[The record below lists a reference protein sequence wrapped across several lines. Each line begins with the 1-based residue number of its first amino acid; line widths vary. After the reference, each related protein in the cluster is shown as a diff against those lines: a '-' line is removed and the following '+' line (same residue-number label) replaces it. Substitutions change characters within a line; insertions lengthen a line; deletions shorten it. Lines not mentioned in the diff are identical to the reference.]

1 MTASASLGA
10 WLVEPGELPKS
21 PWASSEAS
29 VVASGCVSPSVF
41 FLELLR
47 RFSSLGSHGMVFL
60 GPIVT
65 GFVQSDGY
73 YRAAE
78 LLNNKNT
85 ISILLDEIER
95 LDSLDSGDGK
105 DRKK

>member
-1 MTASASLGA
+1 MEAFSDIG
-10 WLVEPGELPKS
+10 
-21 PWASSEAS
+21 SSKTMSDTDIAFINRLANRIQS
-29 VVASGCVSPSVF
+29 SGFVTPCVF
-41 FLELLR
+41 FLEMLR
-47 RFSSLGSHGMVFL
+47 PFSSLGSHGMVFL

-65 GFVQSDGY
+65 GFIQSDGY

-78 LLNNKNT
+78 LLNDKTT

-95 LDSLDSGDGK
+95 LDSLDSNDGR

>member
-1 MTASASLGA
+1 MEAFSDIS
-10 WLVEPGELPKS
+10 
-21 PWASSEAS
+21 SSETMSDNDIAFINRLAKRIQS
-29 VVASGCVSPSVF
+29 SGFVTPSVF
-41 FLELLR
+41 FLEMLR
-47 RFSSLGSHGMVFL
+47 PFSSLGSHGMVFL

-78 LLNNKNT
+78 LLNNKTT

-95 LDSLDSGDGK
+95 LDSLDSDDGK

>member
-1 MTASASLGA
+1 MEAFSDIGSNETMSDTDIAFINRLA
-10 WLVEPGELPKS
+10 KRIQ
-21 PWASSEAS
+21 SSGF
-29 VVASGCVSPSVF
+29 VTPSIF
-41 FLELLR
+41 FLEMLR
-47 RFSSLGSHGMVFL
+47 PFSSLGSHGMVFL

-95 LDSLDSGDGK
+95 LDSLDSGDGE

>member
-1 MTASASLGA
+1 MAAFSDI
-10 WLVEPGELPKS
+10 
-21 PWASSEAS
+21 SSNEILSDTDIAFINRLAKRIQS
-29 VVASGCVSPSVF
+29 SGFVTPCVF
-41 FLELLR
+41 FLEMLR
-47 RFSSLGSHGMVFL
+47 PFSSLGSHGMVFL
-60 GPIVT
+60 GPIIT

-95 LDSLDSGDGK
+95 LDSLHSGYGK

>member
-1 MTASASLGA
+1 MAAFSDI
-10 WLVEPGELPKS
+10 
-21 PWASSEAS
+21 SSNEIMSDTDIAFIKRLAKRIQS
-29 VVASGCVSPSVF
+29 SGFVTPCVF
-41 FLELLR
+41 FLEMLR
-47 RFSSLGSHGMVFL
+47 PFSSLGSHGMVFL
-60 GPIVT
+60 GPIIT

-95 LDSLDSGDGK
+95 LDSLDYDDGK

>member
-1 MTASASLGA
+1 MEAFNDI
-10 WLVEPGELPKS
+10 
-21 PWASSEAS
+21 SS
-29 VVASGCVSPSVF
+29 SGTMSDTDIAFINRLAKRIQSSGFVTPSVF
-41 FLELLR
+41 FLEMLR
-47 RFSSLGSHGMVFL
+47 PFSSLGSHGMVFL

-73 YRAAE
+73 YSAAE

-95 LDSLDSGDGK
+95 LDSLDSNDGNG
-105 DRKK
+105 RKK

>member
-1 MTASASLGA
+1 MQAFSDIG
-10 WLVEPGELPKS
+10 
-21 PWASSEAS
+21 SSKTMSDSDIAFINRLAKRIQS
-29 VVASGCVSPSVF
+29 SGFITPSVF
-41 FLELLR
+41 FLEMMR
-47 RFSSLGSHGMVFL
+47 PFSSLGSHAMVFF
-60 GPIVT
+60 GPVVT

-95 LDSLDSGDGK
+95 LDSLDSSDGK
-105 DRKK
+105 DKKK

>member
-1 MTASASLGA
+1 MAAFSDI
-10 WLVEPGELPKS
+10 
-21 PWASSEAS
+21 SSNEILSDTDIAFINRLAKRIQS
-29 VVASGCVSPSVF
+29 SGFVTPSIF
-41 FLELLR
+41 FLEMLR
-47 RFSSLGSHGMVFL
+47 PFSSLGSHGMVFL

>member
-1 MTASASLGA
+1 MEAFSNVGSRDTMSDSDIAFINRLA
-10 WLVEPGELPKS
+10 KRIQ
-21 PWASSEAS
+21 SSGF
-29 VVASGCVSPSVF
+29 VTPSVF
-41 FLELLR
+41 FLEMLR
-47 RFSSLGSHGMVFL
+47 PFSSLGSHAMVFL

-85 ISILLDEIER
+85 LSILLDEIER
-95 LDSLDSGDGK
+95 LDSLESGDGT
-105 DRKK
+105 DSKK

>member
-1 MTASASLGA
+1 LAAFSDI
-10 WLVEPGELPKS
+10 
-21 PWASSEAS
+21 SSNEILSDTDIAFINRLAKRIQS
-29 VVASGCVSPSVF
+29 SGFVTPCVF
-41 FLELLR
+41 FLEMLR
-47 RFSSLGSHGMVFL
+47 PFSSLGSHGMVFL
-60 GPIVT
+60 GPIIT

-95 LDSLDSGDGK
+95 LDSLHSDDGK

>member
-1 MTASASLGA
+1 MEAFSDIG
-10 WLVEPGELPKS
+10 
-21 PWASSEAS
+21 SSERMSDADITFINRLAKRIQS
-29 VVASGCVSPSVF
+29 SGFITPSVF
-41 FLELLR
+41 FLEMLR
-47 RFSSLGSHGMVFL
+47 PFSSLASHGMVFL
-60 GPIVT
+60 GPAVT

-73 YRAAE
+73 YKAAE

-95 LDSLDSGDGK
+95 LDSLNSNDGK

>member
-1 MTASASLGA
+1 MKAF
-10 WLVEPGELPKS
+10 GEIGSNNKIS
-21 PWASSEAS
+21 DKDTEFINRIAKRIQSS
-29 VVASGCVSPSVF
+29 GFITPSVF
-41 FLELLR
+41 FLEMLR
-47 RFSSLGSHGMVFL
+47 PFSSLGSHAMVFL

-65 GFVQSDGY
+65 GFMQSDGY

-95 LDSLDSGDGK
+95 LDSLDSDSGMDSK
-105 DRKK
+105 N

>member
-1 MTASASLGA
+1 MAAFSDI
-10 WLVEPGELPKS
+10 
-21 PWASSEAS
+21 SSNEIMSDTDIAFINRLAKRIQS
-29 VVASGCVSPSVF
+29 SGFVTPCVF
-41 FLELLR
+41 FLEMLR
-47 RFSSLGSHGMVFL
+47 PFSSLGSHGMVFL
-60 GPIVT
+60 GPIIT

-95 LDSLDSGDGK
+95 LDSLHSGDGK

>member
-1 MTASASLGA
+1 MGA
-10 WLVEPGELPKS
+10 FSDIG
-21 PWASSEAS
+21 SSETMSDTDIAFINRFARRIQS
-29 VVASGCVSPSVF
+29 SGFVTPSVF
-41 FLELLR
+41 FLEMLR
-47 RFSSLGSHGMVFL
+47 PFSSLGSHGMVFL

-78 LLNNKNT
+78 LLNNKTT

-95 LDSLDSGDGK
+95 LDSLDSDDGK

>member
-1 MTASASLGA
+1 MEAFSDIG
-10 WLVEPGELPKS
+10 
-21 PWASSEAS
+21 SSEAMS
-29 VVASGCVSPSVF
+29 DNDIAFINRLAKRIQSSGFVTPSVF
-41 FLELLR
+41 FLEMLR
-47 RFSSLGSHGMVFL
+47 PFSSLGSHGMVFL

-95 LDSLDSGDGK
+95 LDSLDSTNGK
-105 DRKK
+105 DRKN

>member
-1 MTASASLGA
+1 MEAFNDI
-10 WLVEPGELPKS
+10 S
-21 PWASSEAS
+21 PNETMSDTDIAFINRLAKRIQSSGF
-29 VVASGCVSPSVF
+29 VTPSVF
-41 FLELLR
+41 FLEMLR
-47 RFSSLGSHGMVFL
+47 PFSSLGSHGMVFL

-95 LDSLDSGDGK
+95 LDSLDSNDGNG
-105 DRKK
+105 RKK

>member
-1 MTASASLGA
+1 MEAFSDIG
-10 WLVEPGELPKS
+10 
-21 PWASSEAS
+21 SSETMSDDDIAFINRLARRIQS
-29 VVASGCVSPSVF
+29 SGFVTPSVF
-41 FLELLR
+41 FLEMLR
-47 RFSSLGSHGMVFL
+47 PFSSLGSHGMVFI

-65 GFVQSDGY
+65 GFIQSDGY
-73 YRAAE
+73 YKAAE

-95 LDSLDSGDGK
+95 LDSLDYDDGK

>member
-1 MTASASLGA
+1 MAAFSDI
-10 WLVEPGELPKS
+10 
-21 PWASSEAS
+21 SSNEIMSDTDIAFINRLAKRIQS
-29 VVASGCVSPSVF
+29 SGFVTPCVF
-41 FLELLR
+41 FLEMLR
-47 RFSSLGSHGMVFL
+47 PFSSLGSHGMVFL
-60 GPIVT
+60 GPIIT

-95 LDSLDSGDGK
+95 LDSLHSGGGK

>member
-1 MTASASLGA
+1 MGA
-10 WLVEPGELPKS
+10 FSDIG
-21 PWASSEAS
+21 SSETMSDTDIAFINRLAKKIQS
-29 VVASGCVSPSVF
+29 SGFVTPSVF
-41 FLELLR
+41 FLEMLR
-47 RFSSLGSHGMVFL
+47 PFSSLGSHGMVFL

-65 GFVQSDGY
+65 GFIQSDGY

-78 LLNNKNT
+78 LLNNKTT

-95 LDSLDSGDGK
+95 LDSLDSSDGK

>member
-1 MTASASLGA
+1 MEVFSNIGSKEALSDSDIAFINRLA
-10 WLVEPGELPKS
+10 KRIQ
-21 PWASSEAS
+21 SSGF
-29 VVASGCVSPSVF
+29 VTPSMF
-41 FLELLR
+41 FLEMLR
-47 RFSSLGSHGMVFL
+47 PFSSLGSHAMVFL

-95 LDSLDSGDGK
+95 LDSLDSSDEK
-105 DRKK
+105 DSEK